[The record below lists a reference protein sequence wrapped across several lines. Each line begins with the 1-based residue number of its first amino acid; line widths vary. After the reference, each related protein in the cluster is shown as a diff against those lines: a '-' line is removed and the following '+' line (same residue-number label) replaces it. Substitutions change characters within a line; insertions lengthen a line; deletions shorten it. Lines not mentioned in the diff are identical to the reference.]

1 MPADAPAD
9 AMVRKLKALIAF
21 RALFVTILLGSFL
34 VFNIGY
40 SVFPY
45 PSSVLHLIVF
55 LYALTIAYSLLLG
68 RVKSLPFAYVQLCL
82 DVASVETLIFLT
94 GGIES
99 WFSSSMLFVVIAA
112 AIVINRKAGYIVAS
126 LGSILY
132 GSLIDLQYYGVVPI
146 PYDRMLLEKDF
157 LYNIFSHILAF
168 YLIAYL
174 TGSLTSRL
182 EKKDVELEKKELDLK
197 DLSLFNTEVIE
208 NTPSGLFTTDPEGRV
223 FLFNRAA
230 EKITGFDRAE
240 VVGKNISS
248 VFPFLREIREQRR
261 LEEEVRLA
269 AATKVIGLT
278 ISGMADAKGVHI
290 GFIGIFQDLTEL
302 KKMAEEIKHK
312 EQLAAIGELAANVA
326 HEIRNPLASLKG
338 SVEMLREGAL
348 SNGQREKLMSIA
360 LKEMDR
366 LNNIVTDFLS
376 YSRLWK
382 LEPES
387 FDLHNVLEETMDLL
401 RNRAGAAVDLHKEF
415 DGPLYV
421 TADPRKMKQVFWNL
435 AVNAMDAMPSGGEL
449 TVGTHNR
456 NGLVEITF
464 SDTGT
469 GISPENIEKVFY
481 PFFTTKPNGSGFG
494 LSIAYRIV
502 EDHNG
507 WITLQSGPEGTKF
520 FILIPKDHEEFK
532 G

>member
-1 MPADAPAD
+1 MPADA
-9 AMVRKLKALIAF
+9 MLKKLKALIAF
-21 RALFVTILLGSFL
+21 RVLFVTILLGSLF

-45 PSSVLHLIVF
+45 PSSVLRLIV
-55 LYALTIAYSLLLG
+55 LQYALTIAYSLLLG
-68 RVKSLPFAYVQLCL
+68 KARSRPFAYFQVCM
-82 DVASVETLIFLT
+82 DVVSVEALIFFT

-112 AIVINRKAGYIVAS
+112 AIVINQRAGYIAAS
-126 LGSILY
+126 LASILY
-132 GSLIDLQYYGVVPI
+132 GSLIDLQYYGVLPI
-146 PYDRMLLEKDF
+146 PFDSMFLEKDF
-157 LYNIFSHILAF
+157 LYNIFSHILAL

-174 TGSLTSRL
+174 TGYLTSRI

-208 NTPSGLFTTDPEGRV
+208 NTPSGLFTTDPDGRV

-230 EKITGFDRAE
+230 EKITGFDRAAA
-240 VVGKNISS
+240 VGSNISS
-248 VFPFLREIREQRR
+248 VFPFIGQIREQKRV
-261 LEEEVRLA
+261 EETVKFGETTR
-269 AATKVIGLT
+269 VIGIT
-278 ISGMADAKGVHI
+278 VSGMLDAKGKHI

-302 KKMAEEIKHK
+302 KKMAEEMKHK

-348 SNGQREKLMSIA
+348 SEGQREKLMSIA

-366 LNNIVTDFLS
+366 LNNIVTDFLG

-382 LEPES
+382 LDLES
-387 FDLHNVLEETMDLL
+387 FDLHHVLDDTLDLL
-401 RNRAGAAVDLHKEF
+401 RNRTDSAVALRKEF
-415 DGPLYV
+415 TGPLFV

-435 AVNAMDAMPSGGEL
+435 AVNALDAMPSGGEL
-449 TVGTHNR
+449 TVGTCNR

-507 WITLQSGPEGTKF
+507 WITVQSGPEGTKF
-520 FILIPKDHEEFK
+520 FILIPRENENPK